1 MTKYSRVSKY
11 EDLRNKLQNDTDT
24 KIESKDLSRYEK
36 KLNEIN
42 SSNFEAPKETYSEE
56 SYDPIHA
63 RRRQYLDNT
72 NEINTPVQPEVIKK
86 DEQEKTSTNNLDYN
100 NANFSSFNNDYLN
113 DYIREVKEYNK
124 EQGNAFSTNTN
135 LNVLH
140 SIKKD
145 EPQQVPSKP
154 YVDEKPYDLNPF
166 YANRNE
172 NTTSIPKM
180 DKTSI
185 TSIPKEHTTSIPVMN
200 NPVFDLSNDDDYETS
215 DVPQF
220 KSSARTFEEFMDDDN
235 LDTSTISMTKE
246 DIAAEV
252 QSLIRGQ
259 EVSNSSNKKNAK
271 KDHSDTFDYH
281 FEAERNARQQL
292 LNETTQMRA
301 QLDNYEDNL
310 SEVSSKMQH
319 TDKMISNVLIVLI
332 IVLIVVLLVVIYWI
346 LGANGIL

>member
-72 NEINTPVQPEVIKK
+72 NEINTPVQPEVVKK
-86 DEQEKTSTNNLDYN
+86 DVQEKTSTNNLDYN
-100 NANFSSFNNDYLN
+100 NANLSSFNNDYLN

-166 YANRNE
+166 YASRNE

-180 DKTSI
+180 DKTST
-185 TSIPKEHTTSIPVMN
+185 TSIPKENTTSIPVMN

-259 EVSNSSNKKNAK
+259 EVSNSANKKNAK

>member
-24 KIESKDLSRYEK
+24 KIESKDLSRYKK

-180 DKTSI
+180 DKTAT

-220 KSSARTFEEFMDDDN
+220 K
-235 LDTSTISMTKE
+235 
-246 DIAAEV
+246 
-252 QSLIRGQ
+252 
-259 EVSNSSNKKNAK
+259 
-271 KDHSDTFDYH
+271 
-281 FEAERNARQQL
+281 
-292 LNETTQMRA
+292 
-301 QLDNYEDNL
+301 
-310 SEVSSKMQH
+310 
-319 TDKMISNVLIVLI
+319 
-332 IVLIVVLLVVIYWI
+332 
-346 LGANGIL
+346 